1 MSSSRYLA
9 GSALSIERRLYLALR
24 WLTPLG
30 ALVVASTGCARQ
42 ARQIPESPMAVDVLP
57 NDTLGAGDVFET
69 RVVGEADIT
78 GMYSIGAD
86 GSVDIPYVGRIT
98 AAGLRPGDLQQLIT
112 KRLQDGYIRQP
123 QVSVMVKEWNS
134 RKISVLG
141 QVQKP
146 GPVSYFPRMTIVDA
160 IAAAGGFT
168 PIAAQNSVRVRREV
182 NGQVVSR
189 TYRVADISEGRS
201 SNINIVPGDVVVV
214 DERLF

>member
-1 MSSSRYLA
+1 MV
-9 GSALSIERRLYLALR
+9 I
-24 WLTPLG
+24 
-30 ALVVASTGCARQ
+30 
-42 ARQIPESPMAVDVLP
+42 DVLP
-57 NDTLGAGDVFET
+57 NETMGPGDVFEA

-78 GMYSIGAD
+78 ATYSIGAD
-86 GSVDIPYVGRIT
+86 GTVDLPYVGRVT
-98 AAGLRPGDLQQLIT
+98 AAGLRPGELQQIIT

-168 PIAAQNSVRVRREV
+168 AIAAQNSVRLRREV
-182 NGQVVSR
+182 RGQVVSR
-189 TYRVADISEGRS
+189 TFRVADISEGRS
-201 SNINIVPGDVVVV
+201 SNINIVPGDVLVV